1 MIGVPYLSALAARSR
16 GRMRRLVICAALAM
30 AGALSG
36 VVGVAFATSALFEAW
51 RLQYGV
57 VTASIG
63 LSVIYLV
70 VALILFLC
78 IRLVG
83 APRSAAAPL
92 RQDEASADAAAA
104 LKSTAAAS
112 AASDA
117 AALAVG
123 VQIAKQLTPLQL
135 ALLAAISGFIAG
147 RRL

>member
-1 MIGVPYLSALAARSR
+1 MIGMPYWSALAARSR
-16 GRMRRLVICAALAM
+16 GRLRRAVISAALAM
-30 AGALSG
+30 AGTLAAL
-36 VVGVAFATSALFEAW
+36 VGVAFATAALFEAW

-57 VTASIG
+57 VAASVG
-63 LSVIYLV
+63 LSLIYLV

-83 APRSAAAPL
+83 APRSGPATL
-92 RQDEASADAAAA
+92 RPDEASAAA
-104 LKSTAAAS
+104 LKSVAGANS
-112 AASDA
+112 APDAA

-123 VQIAKQLTPLQL
+123 AEIARQLTPLQL